1 MNKIKQN
8 KITFS
13 LILLILAVTFS
24 SLTILS
30 LPVLFNYKSKVIKIE
45 KNFYNNFKIYLKTT
59 GNISYKPFP
68 KPHLLVENASL
79 KLSNADSNSNFI
91 NTSNLKI
98 FISLRDVYLRSFKNL
113 ISTEISNTNLEFKYF
128 NLKDIRKHLYQKV
141 NKPITFINCK
151 FFLRNKNDEVILI
164 SPINKIDYK
173 INNKSK
179 IKIFSIYG
187 EMFGL
192 NFKSVWKR
200 NYNNPKQSIHSLDI
214 FNSLIKLNNRFKLE
228 NTKNSVIHTNIE
240 YGQDK
245 IQYKIDFIDD
255 KINIISPDKI
265 NTNFNIDS
273 SIQLNPFNFNG
284 MLTIKN
290 RKVENIIDN
299 FLLKLFIYDKNFLG
313 NFDGNLKIKFEEL
326 NNKIIK
332 NGEMTFEIGEKK
344 INLKN
349 ASFKL
354 NKIGEIKTDMN
365 FVQNIEE
372 TKFKSK
378 NQLIIENYIEF
389 AKVFQIGTK
398 KVKKIKDIYF
408 DLERNI
414 GDSDF
419 TISNVRI
426 DDSDKNKHS
435 KEIFTIKN
443 IQNLRSYLRNVI
455 D

>member
-13 LILLILAVTFS
+13 LILIAIFITFS

-79 KLSNADSNSNFI
+79 KLTNADSNNNFI

-365 FVQNIEE
+365 FLQNNEE

-426 DDSDKNKHS
+426 DDSDKNKYS